1 MLKLASRV
9 LVKAV
14 RLAEQQI
21 HGVAGL
27 KKHDIKVSGIV
38 FMLYCLVAAGAF
50 GIEEMIPQ
58 SGPGITLFLLILFPF
73 VWAYPIS
80 SMVAE
85 CSSVLPTEGGI
96 YIWAK
101 EAFGEFWGFQ
111 AGWWETMSA
120 YITNGVYVALVAGYV
135 SQMIPMSEAAIVTLK
150 VGMIVIFTIINLMG
164 LREVDKVSTV
174 LSVSIVLAFALVAVV
189 GFLNWNTNPVQ
200 PVMPEG
206 ADLLSSIGAGL
217 CICVWM
223 YCGYERIANMAGE
236 IRNPQVIPRG
246 LKIAMP
252 LVALSY
258 VLPTIAGLAALPE
271 GSWAFWSTE
280 GGFDGQSVGYATV
293 LTTFMGPAW
302 GYFFLIVA
310 IISQCAIFNT
320 YLASGSRGLFVL
332 SNDNLCPK
340 FLVKVSRRRGVPY
353 NGILSLSLVTLVLA
367 QSDFTTLVS
376 MEVMFILALYVIL
389 PIAVIKLRKRIPVEE
404 RRKRGLYVMPGG
416 KAGLAF
422 YCGVPF
428 CIAIFAML
436 TNGTDYFS
444 VGMLAAC
451 SGPIVY
457 VIVKRVYGGL
467 SDRYPVNPATRLAK
481 GDVVRIGSFMVIMGG
496 FAFLAQIWL
505 GWYEIDFGG
514 WVAEDY
520 AMMGAYIP
528 FVQDIL
534 QWAGLAM
541 LVAGLVVIAL
551 RYKADPFYEEAPVD
565 VDTLPIDPMHL
576 PKDASEEI
584 VIEAHRIEQ
593 ELGLPVHDEPLVSDE
608 ADSCEDDLLREG
620 YVGV

>member
-14 RLAEQQI
+14 RLAEQQV

-135 SQMIPMSEAAIVTLK
+135 SQMIPMSEAAVATLK

-174 LSVSIVLAFALVAVV
+174 LSVSIVLAFALVAIV

-206 ADLLSSIGAGL
+206 SDLLSSIGAGL

-271 GSWAFWSTE
+271 GSWAYWSTE

-293 LTTFMGPAW
+293 LTTYMGPAW

-340 FLVKVSRRRGVPY
+340 FLVKVSRKRGVPY

-404 RRKRGLYVMPGG
+404 RKKRGLYVMPGG
-416 KAGLAF
+416 VAGLVF
-422 YCGVPF
+422 YCGVPL

-451 SGPIVY
+451 SGPVVY
-457 VIVKRVYGGL
+457 VFVKRIYGGL
-467 SDRYPVNPATRLAK
+467 SDRYPVNPATRLAE
-481 GDVVRIGSFMVIMGG
+481 GDTVRIGTFMVIMGA

-505 GWYEIDFGG
+505 GWYELDFGG

-528 FVQDIL
+528 LVQDIL

-541 LVAGLVVIAL
+541 LLAGIAVVLL
-551 RYKADPFYEEAPVD
+551 RYKADPFYAEAPVD
-565 VDTLPIDPMHL
+565 VNTLPIDPMHL

-584 VIEAHRIEQ
+584 VNEAHRIEA
-593 ELGLPVHDEPLVSDE
+593 ELGLPVHDGAFVDGTE
-608 ADSCEDDLLREG
+608 AVGGDLSREG
-620 YVGV
+620 HVGI